1 MSSKASATVLLILE
15 PCFRFLELQQPL
27 PEGLPQQLQLLSTGK
42 LLLALILA
50 RHLPVKMLL
59 TLMEP
64 AA

>member
-1 MSSKASATVLLILE
+1 VISSKASATVLLILE
-15 PCFRFLELQQPL
+15 TCFRFLELQLPL
-27 PEGLPQQLQLLSTGK
+27 EELSQQLHLSSIGE

-50 RHLPVKMLL
+50 RHLPDKMLL

>member
-1 MSSKASATVLLILE
+1 MSSKASATVLLVLD
-15 PCFRFLELQQPL
+15 PCFRFFELQQQL
-27 PEGLPQQLQLLSTGK
+27 PEGLSLQLLSTGK